1 MTYIF
6 KRSLPSGCDVDNK
19 FEGQKQKE
27 EAVAEVWVKCDSD
40 FDTVGVLK
48 TEKKDGN
55 EVYFG
60 EKTDSTC

>member
-1 MTYIF
+1 MWIINWRGKSRHEET
-6 KRSLPSGCDVDNK
+6 SL
-19 FEGQKQKE
+19 
-27 EAVAEVWVKCDSD
+27 EAVAEVWVKRDSD